1 MYLFKNHLLFFNIE
15 IFFSRFGERL
25 RDTQLEKDKRTTRI
39 LDKSK
44 IGGAA
49 GGLVT
54 NNVSRKHILA
64 NKSLHAGRS
73 NDLNKYSHT
82 HGHGSR
88 MGLNGGNGS
97 QSSVPHPTR
106 PDPAHAHA
114 LNGCHTQ
121 PLNPHPFL
129 DRNKHKKP
137 NNPEIMKR
145 TLRYKY
151 YYYYFFD
158 AFSTRFFKKIMS
170 GHVYYFFY

>member
-97 QSSVPHPTR
+97 QSSVPHPPR

-145 TLRYKY
+145 TLRYKILLLL
-151 YYYYFFD
+151 FF
-158 AFSTRFFKKIMS
+158 
-170 GHVYYFFY
+170 